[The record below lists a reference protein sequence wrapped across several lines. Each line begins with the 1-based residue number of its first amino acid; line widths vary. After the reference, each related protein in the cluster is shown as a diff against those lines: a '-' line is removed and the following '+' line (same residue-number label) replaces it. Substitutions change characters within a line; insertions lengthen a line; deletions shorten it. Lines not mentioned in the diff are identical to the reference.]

1 LQDQSWLASQRRGP
15 SSALLSDIKPSSS
28 EGTDLKYTLNAEIIH
43 SIFIQYPAVHRAYQD
58 NVPDKI
64 SEKEFWTKYFSSQYF
79 YRKRLGVTGGSS
91 QAKGKSADKNKD
103 LFEQYASI
111 DEDGMFLVLDVKTSR
126 LICQKLDSALTLNNL
141 EYIPTNRLLDLTST
155 AEDHT
160 KVDYNKFNRLKY
172 VSISRLTI

>member
-43 SIFIQYPAVHRAYQD
+43 AIFIQYPAVHRAYKD

-79 YRKRLGVTGGSS
+79 YRKRLGAASGSS
-91 QAKGKSADKNKD
+91 MVKGKAADENKD
-103 LFEQYASI
+103 LFDQYASI
-111 DEDGMFLVLDVKTSR
+111 DEDGISFLLFCKSR
-126 LICQKLDSALTLNNL
+126 G
-141 EYIPTNRLLDLTST
+141 
-155 AEDHT
+155 
-160 KVDYNKFNRLKY
+160 
-172 VSISRLTI
+172 